1 MRLQS
6 MSNVKIGID
15 VGGTTLKLGVVQ
27 NGLDIIYRDTRPSPH
42 DAEKMAAELYD
53 MIITAQKQFPDA
65 PSAISTAGTIDENGC
80 LDANQL
86 GFEKAPVGP
95 LLFEKLGYKIPIE
108 NDGVCALVAEHAVG
122 SLKGCH
128 SCLMI
133 TLGTGVGGGVIVND
147 KPYRGWRNV
156 HAELGH
162 MITHVDGK
170 KCSCGQTGCWEAYA
184 SASALSEMAG
194 GMAPRDVIDRVRNGE
209 MQDIFAAWV
218 HEVAQGLIGLCSIFY
233 PERIAIGGGLSN
245 AGELVVGA
253 IRDAVLSEEAY
264 KNYYAP
270 LQVVQ
275 AHFQNDAGILGAAAL
290 A

>member
-1 MRLQS
+1 
-6 MSNVKIGID
+6 MSTSKIGID

-27 NGLDIIYRDTRPSPH
+27 NGLDIVYRDTRPSPH

-53 MIITAQKQFPDA
+53 MIITAQQHYPGA
-65 PSAISTAGTIDENGC
+65 TAAISTAGTIDEDGC

-122 SLKGCH
+122 SLKGSS

-133 TLGTGVGGGVIVND
+133 TLGTGVGGGVIVEN
-147 KPYRGWRNV
+147 KPYRGHKRT

-170 KCSCGQTGCWEAYA
+170 KCSCGQTGCWECYA

-194 GMAPRDVIDRVRNGE
+194 GIPPREVIDRVRKGE
-209 MQDIFAAWV
+209 LQDVWQSWV

-253 IRDAVLSEEAY
+253 IRDEVMRDPGYQS
-264 KNYYAP
+264 YYAP
-270 LQVVQ
+270 LQIVQ

>member
-1 MRLQS
+1 
-6 MSNVKIGID
+6 MSNIKIGID
-15 VGGTTLKLGVVQ
+15 VGGTTLKLGVVED
-27 NGLDIIYRDTRPSPH
+27 GLNIVYRDTRPSPH
-42 DAEKMAAELYD
+42 DPEKMVNELYD
-53 MIITAQKQFPDA
+53 MIITAQKQYPGA
-65 PSAISTAGTIDENGC
+65 PAAISTAGAIDENGC

-86 GFEKAPVGP
+86 GFEKAPIGP
-95 LLFEKLGYKIPIE
+95 WLFEKLGYKIPIE

-122 SLKGCH
+122 ALKGCS

-133 TLGTGVGGGVIVND
+133 TLGTGVGGGVIVDN
-147 KPYRGWRNV
+147 KPYRGYKGV

-162 MITHVDGK
+162 MITHVGGK
-170 KCSCGQTGCWEAYA
+170 KCSCGQVGCWEAYA
-184 SASALSEMAG
+184 SATALSEMAG
-194 GMAPRDVIDRVRNGE
+194 GMPPREVIDRVRNGE
-209 MQDIFAAWV
+209 MQELWQEYC

-245 AGELVVGA
+245 AGELVVGS
-253 IRDAVLSEEAY
+253 IRKAVESDFGY
-264 KNYYAP
+264 QSYYAP